1 MFKHI
6 LLPIDTSEVSGGA
19 ARSAIELARAC
30 HAAVTSL
37 FVVLPGLTDA
47 RYRRMREQ
55 GVLEREQA
63 LGKRVAELRA
73 AAADANVPYVDCTV
87 QAGEPWDAILQ
98 VSREKGCDL
107 VVMGTHAR
115 QGLSHLLLGSETQA
129 VLARSKVP
137 VLVFPPSR
145 PPVC

>member
-6 LLPIDTSEVSGGA
+6 LLPIDTSEVSGNA

-37 FVVLPGLTDA
+37 FVVLPELTEA
-47 RYRRMREQ
+47 RYRRMRDP
-55 GVLEREQA
+55 GVQDRAQA
-63 LGKRVAELRA
+63 IGQRVADIRA
-73 AAADANVPYVDCTV
+73 AAADAGVAYVDHTV

-115 QGLSHLLLGSETQA
+115 HGLSHFLLGSETQA

-145 PPVC
+145 APLC

>member
-6 LLPIDTSEVSGGA
+6 LLPIDTTEVSGGA

-30 HAAVTSL
+30 HATVTSL
-37 FVVLPGLTDA
+37 FVALPGLTEA

-55 GVLEREQA
+55 GMHDREQA
-63 LGKRVAELRA
+63 IGQRVADLRA
-73 AAADANVPYVDCTV
+73 AAADAGVSYVDCTV

-137 VLVFPPSR
+137 VLVFPPLR
-145 PPVC
+145 PPLC